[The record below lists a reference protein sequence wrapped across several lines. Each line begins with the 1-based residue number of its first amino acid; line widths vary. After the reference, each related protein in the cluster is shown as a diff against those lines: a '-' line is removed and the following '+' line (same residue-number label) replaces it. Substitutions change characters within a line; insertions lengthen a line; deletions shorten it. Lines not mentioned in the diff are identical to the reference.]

1 MTDYDPPAYASRV
14 HFLRRVRAV
23 TSKLRWDFGEPDT
36 MGWTFEDGLYSA
48 LYRDR
53 YYGGR
58 A

>member
-1 MTDYDPPAYASRV
+1 MTDYDPPVYASRV
-14 HFLRRVRAV
+14 NFLRRVRAV
-23 TSKLRWDFGEPDT
+23 TSSLRWDFGEPDKT
-36 MGWTFEDGLYSA
+36 GWTFEDGKRSA